1 LPEDVWKAIYY
12 HYMPVGVEAEA
23 PPSRAQLGDAAVTWA
38 SVSLADKLDSVV
50 GMFQAGERPTGS
62 RDPLGLR
69 RLAQGAVKILV
80 DLPELTGLELRLPLG
95 RLLAQAAVPFGGV
108 GESGAPLH
116 AFMTDR
122 LTYLLEQRGFDV
134 RSIRAVMHGGL
145 EAISPL
151 EARRKLEALSRM
163 AGSEALLGVAM
174 LLKRVKNISKGVA
187 VPDSP
192 GRNRSLLT
200 EPAEQALASAL
211 DGSAA
216 GIRTA
221 SARGDYGDAFNG
233 IAALQPVV
241 AKFFDDVLVMAEDE
255 RVRAARLGLVASLRG
270 LILEIADLSEIVTD

>member
-1 LPEDVWKAIYY
+1 
-12 HYMPVGVEAEA
+12 MPVGVEAEA

-50 GMFQAGERPTGS
+50 GMFWAGERPTGS

-69 RLAQGAVKILV
+69 RLAQGAVKVLA
-80 DLPELTGLELRLPLG
+80 DLPELTGLDLRLPLG
-95 RLLAQAAVPFGGV
+95 RLLAQAAGPFGGI
-108 GESGAPLH
+108 GESADPLN

-134 RSIRAVMHGGL
+134 RSVRAVLHGGI
-145 EAISPL
+145 ETTSPL
-151 EARRKLEALSRM
+151 EARRKLEALGRM
-163 AGSEALLGVAM
+163 AGSEALLGVAT

-187 VPDSP
+187 VPDSI
-192 GRNRSLLT
+192 GRDHGLLK
-200 EPAEQALASAL
+200 EPAEKALVAAL
-211 DGSAA
+211 ESGAA

-221 SARGDYGDAFNG
+221 ASRGDFGDAFNG

-270 LILEIADLSEIVTD
+270 LILEIADISEIVTD